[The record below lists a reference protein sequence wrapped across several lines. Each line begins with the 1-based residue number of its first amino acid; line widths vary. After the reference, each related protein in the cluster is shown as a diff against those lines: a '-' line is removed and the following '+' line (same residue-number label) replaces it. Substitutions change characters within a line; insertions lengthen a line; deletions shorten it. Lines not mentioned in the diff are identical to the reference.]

1 MQHTTRSFASQA
13 VTRHVA
19 NPLCKSRFVQMVPR
33 KSDMKF
39 TRYFFRECPRNWE
52 CSAASWNR
60 TNECESFENED
71 DARARLLLH
80 LTRSGHHSH
89 HSLCK
94 LQDSFNNAEI
104 SREQV
109 PGHLMK
115 DHPGPAVG
123 EQVTSPGFHVA
134 VDRKNYNSGKPPAQ
148 NVHPARNSLVHSGWP
163 QIHHHIISGLPHIGI
178 LVCIAD
184 NLQRVNR
191 SSWLHSGQP
200 HILAAAFAPT
210 LT

>member
-1 MQHTTRSFASQA
+1 MQHTTRSFPSQA

-39 TRYFFRECPRNWE
+39 TRYFFRECPRKWE

-71 DARARLLLH
+71 EARAQLLLH

-89 HSLCK
+89 NSLWR

-104 SREQV
+104 SWEQV

-123 EQVTSPGFHVA
+123 EKVDFPPVFRFRALVTA
-134 VDRKNYNSGKPPAQ
+134 VMASGLTANYVGLPVE
-148 NVHPARNSLVHSGWP
+148 NVHPARSSLVHSGWP
-163 QIHHHIISGLPHIGI
+163 QIHHHML
-178 LVCIAD
+178 
-184 NLQRVNR
+184 
-191 SSWLHSGQP
+191 SGQP
-200 HILAAAFAPT
+200 HIGIHVA
-210 LT
+210 